1 VPSTFAAGTLY
12 TASIILTAKNGFTLT
27 GVAEISFTFA
37 GATATNAVNSGVIT
51 AVFPATGAAPGPAII
66 TIAAIPGVTAPVFGA
81 TPVTTITATDQ
92 YSGTVTWSPALSS
105 TFTSSTPY
113 TATITLTAK
122 AGFTLIGVAAN
133 SFTIAGATA
142 TNAVNSGVVT
152 AVFPATG
159 ASPAVISINMITVA
173 GGTFNNG
180 TANMTVSSFRMS
192 QYEITGD
199 QYASVMGVADPSNF
213 SAVTNNPVEKVT
225 WYDAVEFCNKL
236 SIQEGFTEVYTIT
249 NRLPATGY
257 PIMSAIVTAN
267 WSADG

>member
-1 VPSTFAAGTLY
+1 MERY
-12 TASIILTAKNGFTLT
+12 TIDLCGEHGI
-27 GVAEISFTFA
+27 
-37 GATATNAVNSGVIT
+37 
-51 AVFPATGAAPGPAII
+51 
-66 TIAAIPGVTAPVFGA
+66 
-81 TPVTTITATDQ
+81 
-92 YSGTVTWSPALSS
+92 YSNYYLDSQGW
-105 TFTSSTPY
+105 
-113 TATITLTAK
+113 
-122 AGFTLIGVAAN
+122 FTLIGVAAN

-225 WYDAVEFCNKL
+225 WYDAVEIGRASCR
-236 SIQEGFTEVYTIT
+236 ERV
-249 NRLPATGY
+249 
-257 PIMSAIVTAN
+257 
-267 WSADG
+267 